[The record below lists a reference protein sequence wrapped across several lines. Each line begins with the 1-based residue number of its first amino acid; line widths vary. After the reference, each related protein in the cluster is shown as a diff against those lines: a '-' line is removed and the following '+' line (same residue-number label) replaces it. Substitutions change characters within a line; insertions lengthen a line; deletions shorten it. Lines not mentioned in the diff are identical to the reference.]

1 MRLVLL
7 EIVIVAIA
15 TRSVL
20 QLLGHAPAWPSPLME
35 FFGFLLIGATAAL
48 LLSEVRARVARP
60 RRSEQSPV
68 PPHIPLER
76 IGPFTQEQ
84 LLVRYGP
91 SGEREIHLN

>member
-35 FFGFLLIGATAAL
+35 FFGFLLVGATVAL
-48 LLSEVRARVARP
+48 LLGEARARFARS
-60 RRSEQSPV
+60 RRREPPV
-68 PPHIPLER
+68 IPLER
-76 IGPFTQEQ
+76 IGPFT
-84 LLVRYGP
+84 RDRCWCA
-91 SGEREIHLN
+91 SGARRAQHPPE

>member
-35 FFGFLLIGATAAL
+35 FFGFVLVGATVAL
-48 LLSEVRARVARP
+48 LLGEARARFARSHP
-60 RRSEQSPV
+60 REPLHRAPV
-68 PPHIPLER
+68 IPLER
-76 IGPFTQEQ
+76 IGPFTQDQ
-84 LLVRYGP
+84 LLVRFGAH
-91 SGEREIHLN
+91 GERDIHLN